1 MVYRYNRLFPG
12 FLFAIL
18 LFIMSVCGS
27 PPETTGIFLMQ
38 NNNTDGSWRPVPLL
52 VCNVAA
58 VLLILSWYLPAGRLL
73 WEPLDAW
80 FFYTLNGSLAEGH
93 YWQTFWA
100 MANTQRFDIGSALA
114 ILLVYSFYLFSG
126 SRDQFEERTT
136 AGAFMLVTV
145 FIAIQFS
152 KTFLDYGRPGPS
164 TTLQSSILLSE
175 VITGF
180 EFKDQ
185 SNSSFPGNYGIA
197 LIMFAAMIWY
207 FAGRVYGLTMTGLTV
222 LLLLPRLVVGAH
234 WFTDNAVGA
243 AYVSLIVLGWT
254 LATPLPQWFI
264 KKVKPLVSRFNAIVE
279 SILSFFNGGREN
291 LEAELANAPRYSLK
305 GFCMGSADI
314 IPGVS
319 GGTMALILGIY
330 ERLLRAIRSFDR
342 FWVENVFR
350 FKWKAAF
357 AANDLL
363 FLMPLVAGI
372 LMALIFFTR
381 IVPLPALIVTHPEI
395 IYGLFFGLIV
405 ASVVI
410 LMGEVERYGA
420 RQIFIALLGVLRG
433 FVSVKLVPVETPTA
447 TWFIFL
453 CGFVAI
459 SAMLLPG
466 ISGSFILLIL
476 GKYAY
481 IINALGEFN
490 IAVILS
496 FGAGAFTGLIV
507 FSRAIVWLLKHY
519 HQATL
524 LMIKGVLIGSLWIIW
539 PFQER
544 MYESV
549 RGKEKM
555 IGSNP
560 VWPDAWSGTVTASVT
575 FMLAGFV
582 LVMVIHRLSLRHRVA

>member
-1 MVYRYNRLFPG
+1 
-12 FLFAIL
+12 
-18 LFIMSVCGS
+18 
-27 PPETTGIFLMQ
+27 MQ
-38 NNNTDGSWRPVPLL
+38 NNKTAGSWRPVPLL
-52 VCNVAA
+52 ICNVVA
-58 VLLILSWYLPAGRLL
+58 VLLILSWYLPAVRML

-93 YWQTFWA
+93 SWQTFWA
-100 MANTQRFDIGSALA
+100 MANTKRFDIGSALA
-114 ILLVYSFYLFSG
+114 ILSIYSFYLFSG
-126 SRDQFEERTT
+126 TRDQFEERTT

-145 FIAIQFS
+145 VIAIQIS
-152 KTFLDYGRPGPS
+152 KNFLDYGRPGPS
-164 TTLQSSILLSE
+164 TTLQPSILLSE
-175 VITGF
+175 IVTGF
-180 EFKDQ
+180 EFKDS
-185 SNSSFPGNYGIA
+185 SNGSFPGDHGIA
-197 LIMFAAMIWY
+197 LIIFTAMIWY
-207 FAGRVYGLTMTGLTV
+207 FAGRTYGLVMAGLAFF
-222 LLLLPRLVVGAH
+222 LLLPRMVVGAN
-234 WFTDNAVGA
+234 WLTDNAVGA
-243 AYVSLIVLGWT
+243 AFVSLLALGWT
-254 LATPLPQWFI
+254 LATPLPRWFI
-264 KKVKPLVSRFNAIVE
+264 GKVKPLVSKVNAFVE
-279 SILSFFNGGREN
+279 SILVVLSGSRES
-291 LEAELANAPRYSLK
+291 LAAELANAPRYSLK

-342 FWVENVFR
+342 HWVENVFR
-350 FKWKAAF
+350 CRWKAAF

-363 FLMPLVAGI
+363 FLMPLAAGI
-372 LMALIFFTR
+372 LLALIFFTR
-381 IVPLPALIVTHPEI
+381 IVPLPVLIVTQPEI
-395 IYGLFFGLIV
+395 IYGLFFGLIL

-420 RQIFIALLGVLRG
+420 RQIFIALCGVLVG
-433 FVSVKLVPVETPTA
+433 FVVVNLVPVETPTA
-447 TWFIFL
+447 AWFVFL

-490 IAVILS
+490 IVVILT

-524 LMIKGVLIGSLWIIW
+524 LMIKGILIGSLWIIW

-544 MYESV
+544 IYETV

-560 VWPDAWSGTVTASVT
+560 VWPDAWSGTVMASLA

-582 LVMVIHRLSLRHRVA
+582 LVMVIHRLSVRHREAF